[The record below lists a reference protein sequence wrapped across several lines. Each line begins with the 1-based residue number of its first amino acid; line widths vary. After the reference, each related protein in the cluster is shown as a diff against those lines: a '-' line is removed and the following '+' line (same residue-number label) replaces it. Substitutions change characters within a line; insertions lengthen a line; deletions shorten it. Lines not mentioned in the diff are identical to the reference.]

1 MNEHQINRETGSEK
15 TYTCIVCPKGCSLK
29 VKLNNNE
36 IAGIT
41 GFQCSR
47 GEAYARAEALHPTR
61 TLTTIMGVTGG
72 LYPTVAV
79 KSSPEI
85 PRELLF
91 ACMEKIR
98 DVSVK
103 APVKPGDILISN
115 IGSTG
120 SNIVATG
127 HNPLKIIEKV

>member
-1 MNEHQINRETGSEK
+1 MIENQTNMETGSEK
-15 TYTCIVCPKGCSLK
+15 VYTCIVCPKGCSLK

-36 IAGIT
+36 IECIT

-47 GEAYARAEALHPTR
+47 GEAYARAEALHPVR
-61 TLTTIMGVTGG
+61 TLTTVMGVAGG

-79 KSSPEI
+79 KSFPEI
-85 PRELLF
+85 PREHLF

-98 DVSVK
+98 NISVK
-103 APVKPGDILISN
+103 APIKPGDILIYN
-115 IGSTG
+115 VGSTG

-127 HNPLKIIEKV
+127 HNPLKSNEKV